1 MKKGRHEAI
10 LELIRQ
16 HDIENQN
23 ELAYKLTELGYS
35 VTQATVSR
43 DIQKLNLIKIKSNG
57 KFKYA
62 VVESASNYS
71 EKYIRIIK
79 ETITHVDVAKN
90 ILVIKTQSG
99 MAMATAAALDGLKF
113 DEIVGSL
120 AGDDAIFIATRSDDS
135 AMLLMNK
142 IDVLMRKDEKW

>member
-10 LELIRQ
+10 IDLVRSNE
-16 HDIENQN
+16 IENQS
-23 ELAYKLTELGYS
+23 ELAYKLSEMGYE

-43 DIQKLNLIKIKSNG
+43 DIQKLNLIKVKSNG

-62 VVESASNYS
+62 VVETVDNFS
-71 EKYIRIIK
+71 EKYVRIIR
-79 ETITHVDVAKN
+79 ETIKSMDIAKN
-90 ILVIKTQSG
+90 LVVIKTQPG
-99 MAMATAAALDGLKF
+99 MAMATAAALDGLQL

-120 AGDDAIFIATRSDDS
+120 AGDDAIFVATKSDDN

-142 IDVLMRKDEKW
+142 IEVLMRKES

>member
-10 LELIRQ
+10 IDLVRNNE
-16 HDIENQN
+16 IENQS
-23 ELAYKLTELGYS
+23 ELAYKLSELGFD

-43 DIQKLNLIKIKSNG
+43 DIQKLNLIKVKNNG

-62 VVESASNYS
+62 VVESTGNFS
-71 EKYIRIIK
+71 EKYVRIIGD
-79 ETITHVDVAKN
+79 TIKSMDIAKN
-90 ILVIKTQSG
+90 LVIVKTQPG
-99 MAMATAAALDGLKF
+99 MAMATAAALDGLQL

-120 AGDDAIFIATRSDDS
+120 AGDDAIFVATKSDDN

-142 IDVLMRKDEKW
+142 IEVLMRKEN

>member
-10 LELIRQ
+10 IDLIRNN
-16 HDIENQN
+16 DIENQSD
-23 ELAYKLTELGYS
+23 LAFRLQEKGYD

-43 DIQKLNLIKIKSNG
+43 DIQKLNLIKVKSNG

-62 VVESASNYS
+62 VVENAGNFS
-71 EKYIRIIK
+71 EKYVKIIG
-79 ETITHVDVAKN
+79 ETIKSLDIAKN
-90 ILVIKTQSG
+90 LLVVKTQSG
-99 MAMATAAALDGLKF
+99 MAMATAAALDGLSL

-135 AMLLMNK
+135 AMLLKNK
-142 IDVLMRKDEKW
+142 IEVLMRKEN

>member
-10 LELIRQ
+10 IEIIRKN
-16 HDIENQN
+16 DIENQN
-23 ELAYKLTELGYS
+23 ELAYKLKEQGFD

-43 DIQKLNLIKIKSNG
+43 DIQKLNLIKIKGNG

-62 VVESASNYS
+62 VVENASNYS
-71 EKYIRIIK
+71 EKYKRIIC
-79 ETITHVDVAKN
+79 ETIKEVDVAQN
-90 ILVIKTQSG
+90 LLVIKTQPG

-113 DEIVGSL
+113 EEIVGSL
-120 AGDDAIFIATRSDDS
+120 AGDDAIFVATKSNDR

-142 IDVLMRKDEKW
+142 IDVLMKKDTA

>member
-10 LELIRQ
+10 IDLVRSHE
-16 HDIENQN
+16 IENQS
-23 ELAYKLTELGYS
+23 ELAYKLSEMGYE

-43 DIQKLNLIKIKSNG
+43 DIQKLNLIKVKSNG

-62 VVESASNYS
+62 VVETVDNFSD
-71 EKYIRIIK
+71 KYVRIIR
-79 ETITHVDVAKN
+79 ETIKSMDIAKN
-90 ILVIKTQSG
+90 LVVVKTQPG
-99 MAMATAAALDGLKF
+99 MAMATAAALDGLQL

-120 AGDDAIFIATRSDDS
+120 AGDDVIFVATKSDDN

-142 IDVLMRKDEKW
+142 IEVLMRKEN

>member
-10 LELIRQ
+10 IDLVRSNE
-16 HDIENQN
+16 IENQS
-23 ELAYKLTELGYS
+23 ELAYKLSEMGYE

-43 DIQKLNLIKIKSNG
+43 DIQKLNLIKVKSNG

-62 VVESASNYS
+62 VVETVDNFS
-71 EKYIRIIK
+71 EKYVRIIR
-79 ETITHVDVAKN
+79 ETIKLMDIAKN
-90 ILVIKTQSG
+90 LVVIKTQPG
-99 MAMATAAALDGLKF
+99 MAMATAAALDGLQL

-120 AGDDAIFIATRSDDS
+120 AGDDAIFVATKSDDN

-142 IDVLMRKDEKW
+142 IEVLMRKES

>member
-1 MKKGRHEAI
+1 MKKGRHGAI

-99 MAMATAAALDGLKF
+99 MAMATAAALDGLTF

>member
-10 LELIRQ
+10 IDLVRKHE
-16 HDIENQN
+16 IENQS
-23 ELAYKLTELGYS
+23 ELAYKLSELGYE

-43 DIQKLNLIKIKSNG
+43 DIQKLNLIKVKSNG

-62 VVESASNYS
+62 VVETADNFS
-71 EKYIRIIK
+71 EKYVRIIR
-79 ETITHVDVAKN
+79 ETIKSMDVAKN
-90 ILVIKTQSG
+90 LVIVKTQSG
-99 MAMATAAALDGLKF
+99 MAMATAAALDGLQL

-120 AGDDAIFIATRSDDS
+120 AGDDAIFVATKSDDK

-142 IDVLMRKDEKW
+142 IEVLMRKEN

>member
-1 MKKGRHEAI
+1 MKKGRHGAI

-99 MAMATAAALDGLKF
+99 MAMATAAALDGLNF

>member
-10 LELIRQ
+10 IDLVRSNE
-16 HDIENQN
+16 IENQS
-23 ELAYKLTELGYS
+23 ELAYKLSELGYE

-43 DIQKLNLIKIKSNG
+43 DIQKLNLIKVKSNG

-62 VVESASNYS
+62 VVETVDNFS
-71 EKYIRIIK
+71 EKYVRIIR
-79 ETITHVDVAKN
+79 ETIKSMDIAKN
-90 ILVIKTQSG
+90 LVVIKTQPG
-99 MAMATAAALDGLKF
+99 MAMATAAALDGLQL

-120 AGDDAIFIATRSDDS
+120 AGDDAIFVATKSDDN

-142 IDVLMRKDEKW
+142 IEVLMRKES